1 MSYSKYIEP
10 KVSIVVTVYNAEKYI
25 CRCIDSILN
34 QTYKNFEV
42 ILVDDGSSDNSLEIL
57 KGYAL
62 KDIRL
67 KVISQKNSG
76 PSSARN
82 KGILAARGEY
92 LTFIDIDDYIHKDY
106 LSVLYNEI
114 KKGLDL
120 VFIGYT
126 DISRYGVVDLND
138 FYNENIELNKKRVI
152 ENIFKGV
159 GGTLWS
165 KIFRRDII
173 LKNEILLNREIH
185 MYEDQLFVLQYVLIA
200 ERFSALNSNGY
211 NYNRLNE
218 NSLSSKLSIKYYPSL
233 IKYIDEL
240 EKILDKYSSDKAL
253 NQSVFNKKLESIYY
267 SLMLKIYSDKSCS
280 SKERLESIR
289 FLSKDKKL
297 ETLDK
302 LESDLVKKL
311 KDRSIYRLHIE
322 LQFLINERKIKDF
335 IKFKV
340 LRRGNEGIF
349 RYLFSTKFWR

>member
-1 MSYSKYIEP
+1 MSYSKYTEP
-10 KVSIVVTVYNAEKYI
+10 KVSIVVPVYNAEKYI

-42 ILVDDGSSDNSLEIL
+42 ILIDDGSTDNSLEIL

-67 KVISQKNSG
+67 KVLSQKNSG

-82 KGILAARGEY
+82 TGILIAKGEY
-92 LTFIDIDDYIHKDY
+92 LIFIDIDDYIDKDY
-106 LSVLYNEI
+106 LAVLYNEI
-114 KKGLDL
+114 KKGFDL
-120 VFIGYT
+120 VFMGYR
-126 DISRYGVVDLND
+126 DISKYGVVNLND
-138 FYNENIELNKKRVI
+138 FYIDSIELVKKIVV

-173 LKNEILLNREIH
+173 LKNEILLNREVH
-185 MYEDQLFVLQYVLIA
+185 MYEDQLFVLQYALIA
-200 ERFSALNSNGY
+200 EKFSGLDCNGY

-233 IKYIDEL
+233 VRYIDEL
-240 EKILDKYSSDKAL
+240 EKILDKYSLDKAL
-253 NQSVFNKKLESIYY
+253 NQNIFNKKLESIYS

-297 ETLDK
+297 ETLERV
-302 LESDLVKKL
+302 ESDLVKKL
-311 KDRSIYRLHIE
+311 KEKSIYRLHIK
-322 LQFLINERKIKDF
+322 LQLLINERKIKDF

-340 LRRGNEGIF
+340 LRRGNEGI
-349 RYLFSTKFWR
+349 